1 MCLDGNSVGRKIP
14 LLSLITK
21 SRNVVNLL
29 MYRFS
34 LNINTGEEGGREY
47 GVLLGNRLSVDIF
60 QSQEVLI

>member
-1 MCLDGNSVGRKIP
+1 MCLDGNSVGKKIP

-34 LNINTGEEGGREY
+34 LNINTDKEGGGEC
-47 GVLLGNRLSVDIF
+47 
-60 QSQEVLI
+60 